1 MFACTRLS
9 SYLFATAA
17 LTAAAAPAAAQGA
30 SYKGPDFDL
39 TAASVTHVVDLDLLV
54 FEQQV
59 AGTAGGTTPT
69 PKGTLDG
76 APVLG
81 YVFPTSLPSTAV
93 GFGRADGIV
102 ALAVTSHPDFDD
114 TPLWDENGDGNF
126 GNDGIRWHTHWVLLG
141 KDARVPGGLSVKQF
155 TKADAVVLPP
165 TSPGMPM
172 YMDAPGFAVATRGR
186 SLKVLVPV
194 SRLRLDGPPAFSF
207 DAVTCYMQ
215 VFAPKGDHAHGA
227 AAAKPMLGV
236 YDVFEV
242 LSGNLSLPYT
252 VTRRPV
258 SD

>member
-1 MFACTRLS
+1 MTARTYRS
-9 SYLFATAA
+9 SYSFAPALLF
-17 LTAAAAPAAAQGA
+17 AAAATAAAQG
-30 SYKGPDFDL
+30 SGYKNADFDL
-39 TAASVTHVVDLDLLV
+39 TAASVTHLADLDLLV

-59 AGTAGGTTPT
+59 AGTAGGTTPK
-69 PKGTLDG
+69 PHGALDG

-93 GFGRADGIV
+93 GFGTAEGIV

-114 TPLWDENGDGNF
+114 TPLWDENGDGDF
-126 GNDGIRWHTHWVLLG
+126 ANDGVRWHTHWVLLG
-141 KDARVPGGLSVKQF
+141 KDARVPGGLSVKEF

-172 YMDAPGFAVATRGR
+172 YMDAPGFPVSTRGR

-194 SRLRLDGPPAFSF
+194 SRLRLDGAPAFRF
-207 DAVTCYMQ
+207 DAVTCYLQ
-215 VFAPKGDHAHGA
+215 VFAPKAEHGHGA
-227 AAAKPMLGV
+227 AARPMLGV

-252 VTRRPV
+252 VQRR
-258 SD
+258 

>member
-1 MFACTRLS
+1 MSARTRLS

-17 LTAAAAPAAAQGA
+17 LAAAAPAAAQSP

-39 TAASVTHVVDLDLLV
+39 TAVSVTHLADLDLLV
-54 FEQQV
+54 FEQHV
-59 AGTAGGTTPT
+59 VGTAGATTPK
-69 PKGTLDG
+69 PHGALDG

-93 GFGRADGIV
+93 GFGKADGIV

-141 KDARVPGGLSVKQF
+141 KDTRVPGGLSVKEF
-155 TKADAVVLPP
+155 LKADAVVLPP

-172 YMDAPGFAVATRGR
+172 YMDAPGFAVSARGT
-186 SLKVLVPV
+186 SLKVLVPA
-194 SRLRLDGPPAFSF
+194 SRLHLDGAPAFTF

-215 VFAPKGDHAHGA
+215 VFAPKGGHASDGA
-227 AAAKPMLGV
+227 SPKPMLGV
-236 YDVFEV
+236 YEVFEV

-252 VTRRPV
+252 VQHK
-258 SD
+258 

>member
-1 MFACTRLS
+1 MSARTRLS
-9 SYLFATAA
+9 SYLLATAA
-17 LTAAAAPAAAQGA
+17 LAAAAAPAAAQGA

-39 TAASVTHVVDLDLLV
+39 TAASVTHLADLDLLV
-54 FEQQV
+54 FEQRV
-59 AGTAGGTTPT
+59 AGTAGATVPT
-69 PKGTLDG
+69 ARGQLDG

-93 GFGRADGIV
+93 GFAKAEGIV

-126 GNDGIRWHTHWVLLG
+126 GNDGLRWHTHWVLLA
-141 KDARVPGGLSVKQF
+141 KDARVPGGLSVKEF

-172 YMDAPGFAVATRGR
+172 YMDAPGFAVSTRGP
-186 SLKVLVPV
+186 SLKVLVPA
-194 SRLRLDGPPAFSF
+194 SRLRLNGLPAFSF
-207 DAVTCYMQ
+207 DAVTCFMQ
-215 VFAPKGDHAHGA
+215 VYAPKDSDAHGGTA
-227 AAAKPMLGV
+227 PKPMLGV

-252 VTRRPV
+252 VLRK
-258 SD
+258 